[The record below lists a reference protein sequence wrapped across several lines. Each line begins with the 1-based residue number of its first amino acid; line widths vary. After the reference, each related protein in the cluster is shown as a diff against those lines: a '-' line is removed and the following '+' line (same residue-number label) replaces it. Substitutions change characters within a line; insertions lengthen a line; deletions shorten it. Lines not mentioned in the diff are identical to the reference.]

1 MDLEVGSPLAYAL
14 GGALLLLGAVGATV
28 TARSLEDRGRGT
40 AVPLRLV
47 PFGILIGAG
56 AASIRGWDLAAAILV
71 GAVLV
76 PVVSVVTRLLEV
88 RRHRRRRDAGERGVR

>member
-14 GGALLLLGAVGATV
+14 GGLLLVIGAGGATV
-28 TARSLEDRGRGT
+28 MARSFEDRGRAT

-56 AASIRGWDLAAAILV
+56 ASLIRGWDLAASILV

-76 PVVSVVTRLLEV
+76 PVVGVVTRLLEV
-88 RRHRRRRDAGERGVR
+88 RRHRRRHGVGSS